1 MKIFAF
7 LMAIMV
13 LALSAM
19 PCADDANA
27 MDSSKAKAEVT
38 KSTHQKDSPQSEAC
52 SPFCQC
58 SCCAGFSINHFV
70 AAITFIPPHE
80 SNATSSFLPANVREI
95 ALPIWQ
101 PPQL

>member
-1 MKIFAF
+1 MKIIAF
-7 LMAIMV
+7 IMALLV
-13 LALSAM
+13 LALGVM

-27 MDSSKAKAEVT
+27 TNSNKAKSELA
-38 KSTHQKDSPQSEAC
+38 KSTHQTDSPQNEAC

-58 SCCAGFSINHFV
+58 SCCAGFTINHFV
-70 AAITFIPPHE
+70 ATITVIPQYS
-80 SNATSSFLPANVREI
+80 SNPISSFLPANVREV